1 MSESYIM
8 HWPMRF
14 KISFLTI
21 TIGTVIYKP
30 LIHNLSYQGQSQ
42 LVCRMNKF

>member
-8 HWPMRF
+8 HWPLRF
-14 KISFLTI
+14 KTSFLTI
-21 TIGTVIYKP
+21 TIETVIYKP
-30 LIHNLSYQGQSQ
+30 LLHNLFYLGQSQ